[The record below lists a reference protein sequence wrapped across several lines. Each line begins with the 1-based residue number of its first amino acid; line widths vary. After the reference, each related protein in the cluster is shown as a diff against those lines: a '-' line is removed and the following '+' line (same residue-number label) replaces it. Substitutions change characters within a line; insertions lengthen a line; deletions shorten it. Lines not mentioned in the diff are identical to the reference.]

1 PTSPT
6 YVLRRARVP
15 ACLVDA
21 APADAPADRDGSLLL
36 DIHVERGRI
45 AQLVKPAEG
54 ATDGPSVDLDGR
66 QVWPTLVDAHTH
78 LDKGPTVDRTPNP
91 DGSFVG
97 ARDATTA
104 DREAYWRH
112 DDVYRRMNFGLRCAE
127 AHGVCAIRTHLDS
140 HPGQGATTW
149 QVLRDVREEWKGRI

>member
-1 PTSPT
+1 MSFKSVNIPTSAG

-21 APADAPADRDGSLLL
+21 APTDAPADREGSLLL
-36 DIHVERGRI
+36 DIHIDHGKI
-45 AQLVKPAEG
+45 AHLTKA
-54 ATDGPSVDLDGR
+54 ADGPIDGPAVDLDGL

-78 LDKGPTVDRTPNP
+78 LDKGHTVDRTANP
-91 DGSFVG
+91 DGSFIG

-112 DDVYRRMNFGLRCAE
+112 DDVYRRMSFGLRCAE
-127 AHGVCAIRTHLDS
+127 AHGVSAIRTHLDS
-140 HPGQGATTW
+140 HP
-149 QVLRDVREEWKGRI
+149 